1 MSQILIIE
9 DDVLIRKLLK
19 KMLQN
24 QGYEVIEAGSG
35 EEGLAKL
42 YLFYPTLI
50 LCDWELPGV
59 SGLTICQKVK
69 ADPKLSLIYFILLTA
84 HNTPEYHIQGLDSGA
99 DDFLTKPIQMAEL
112 SARVRAGL
120 RLHQSLQEQYRLTQ
134 VLQAEMAEAA
144 DYVRSLMPPPMS
156 GTVNIQSQFLPS
168 QQLGGDCFDY
178 RWLDDD
184 WLAIYLLD
192 VSGHG
197 LGSALLSV
205 SVQNILRTQVLP
217 DVNFYQPGLVLTALN
232 EAFATETS
240 ERYFTIWYGVYD
252 RQRRLL
258 FYASAGHP
266 PAILLSG
273 DATNPQVQ
281 HLRTPATPIGM
292 FPEIRYTSQFCKVEP
307 DSTLYLFSDGI
318 YELQQPDQTIWR
330 LEDWIVFLRTHHHAQ
345 TQLSPQQ
352 LVEQVQAAH
361 QGQEFK
367 DDCSLLQIKFN

>member
-1 MSQILIIE
+1 MAQILIIE
-9 DDVLIRKLLK
+9 DDILIRKLIK

-24 QGYEVIEAGSG
+24 QGYEVVEADSG

-42 YLFYPTLI
+42 YTFSPTLI

-59 SGLTICQKVK
+59 TGLTICRKIK
-69 ADPKLSLIYFILLTA
+69 ADPKLSSIYFILLTA
-84 HNTPEYHIQGLDSGA
+84 HSSLEYQIQGLDSGA

-112 SARVRAGL
+112 SARVRAGV
-120 RLHQSLQEQYRLTQ
+120 RVHRVLQEQRRLTQ

-144 DYVRSLMPPPMS
+144 DYVRSLMPPPMIGAVS
-156 GTVNIQSQFLPS
+156 VKSQFLPC

-178 RWLDDD
+178 RWLDSD
-184 WLAIYLLD
+184 WLSLYLLD

-197 LGSALLSV
+197 LGAALLSV

-232 EAFATETS
+232 EAFAETS
-240 ERYFTIWYGVYD
+240 DRYFTIWYGVYD

-266 PAILLSG
+266 PAVLLSG
-273 DATNPQVQ
+273 DAVNPQIQ
-281 HLRTPATPIGM
+281 RLRTPATPIGM
-292 FPEIRYTSQFCKVEP
+292 LPEIHYTSQCCKIPP

-318 YELQQPDQTIWR
+318 YELQKPDQTRWS
-330 LEDWIVFLRTHHHAQ
+330 LEEWIDFLKENYQ
-345 TQLSPQQ
+345 TQDPLSPEQ
-352 LVEQVQAAH
+352 LVRQVQAMH
-361 QGQEFK
+361 QGQEFQ
-367 DDCSLLQIKFN
+367 DDCSLLQIRFN